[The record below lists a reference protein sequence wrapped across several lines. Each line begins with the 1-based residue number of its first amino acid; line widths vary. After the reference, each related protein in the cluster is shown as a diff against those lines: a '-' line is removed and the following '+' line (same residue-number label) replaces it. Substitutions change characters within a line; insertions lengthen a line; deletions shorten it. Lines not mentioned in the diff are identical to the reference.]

1 MEDVSSRTT
10 CIEKLNPH
18 SEWKDI
24 LIWEGSIVCTV
35 KFLLILRLLLCFMLT
50 VTWDD
55 GKERDTCDWQW
66 DEERN
71 VRVKS
76 SPFSYAVINELLNE
90 MYVDALLY
98 VVINDELPIKWFR
111 FVNEVTDI
119 QLSM

>member
-1 MEDVSSRTT
+1 MVSLKDVSSRMA

-18 SEWKDI
+18 SEWKDM

-35 KFLLILRLLLCFMLT
+35 KFLLLCFMLT
-50 VTWDD
+50 VTWEE

-66 DEERN
+66 EEERK

-90 MYVDALLY
+90 MYVDAFVY
-98 VVINDELPIKWFR
+98 VVNDELPIKWFK
-111 FVNEVTDI
+111 FVNEVTDT